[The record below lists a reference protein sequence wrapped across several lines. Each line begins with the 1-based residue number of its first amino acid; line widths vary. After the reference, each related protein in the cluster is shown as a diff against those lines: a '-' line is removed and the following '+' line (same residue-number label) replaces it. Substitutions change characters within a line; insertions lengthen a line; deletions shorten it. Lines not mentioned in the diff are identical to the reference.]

1 MTERDPDFVHKIVL
15 LGDSNVGKT
24 SLVQRYVYDSL
35 SPDVGRT
42 IGAVLHVKKLE
53 LNDMFHKIVIWD
65 LGGQESFAALREQ
78 YCANSSAA
86 FFIFDRTRLETL
98 QNIDVWLNALYSSAG
113 KIPVIAVENKIDLES
128 VITSEQIQGMLEARE
143 LIHLQ
148 TSAIKNTNVDQA
160 FRELVQKIMTEKG
173 KKKDQTLDINS
184 QFTNVIYAF
193 VCKTKFLSFTTD

>member
-15 LGDSNVGKT
+15 LGDSGVGKT

-42 IGAVLHVKKLE
+42 IGAVLHVKKLQ
-53 LNDMFHKIVIWD
+53 LNDDFHKTVIWD
-65 LGGQESFAALREQ
+65 LGGQESFAELREQ

-98 QNIDVWLNALYSSAG
+98 ENIDEWLTALYSSAG

-128 VITSEQIQGMLEARE
+128 VITSDQIQGFLKARE
-143 LIHLQ
+143 LVHLQ
-148 TSAIKNTNVDQA
+148 TSAVKNTNVELA
-160 FRELVQKIMTEKG
+160 FIELVQKIMSD
-173 KKKDQTLDINS
+173 KDRHKD
-184 QFTNVIYAF
+184 
-193 VCKTKFLSFTTD
+193 

>member
-1 MTERDPDFVHKIVL
+1 MSNNDPDFVHKIVL

-53 LNDMFHKIVIWD
+53 IDGVVHKMVIWD

-78 YCANSSAA
+78 YCANASAS
-86 FFIFDRTRLETL
+86 FFVFDRTRLETL
-98 QNIDVWLNALYSSAG
+98 QNIDEWLNALYSSAG
-113 KIPVIAVENKIDLES
+113 KMPVIAVENKIDLET
-128 VITSEQIQGMLEARE
+128 VITDEQIKGMLEARE

-148 TSAIKNTNVDQA
+148 TSAIENTNVDSA
-160 FRELVQKIMTEKG
+160 FRELVQKIVSEK
-173 KKKDQTLDINS
+173 KR
-184 QFTNVIYAF
+184 
-193 VCKTKFLSFTTD
+193 KTD